1 MLKQHMCGQLNGH
14 DNLINRVRAVC
25 DKHGN
30 SMMKYIFDDNYVK
43 RCKLKIKTFATDDGV
58 IDSAAF
64 LLSNFNNNNRQMLQQ
79 LLLPFQLCMLL

>member
-1 MLKQHMCGQLNGH
+1 MFMLKQPMCGH

-25 DKHGN
+25 DKHGMF
-30 SMMKYIFDDNYVK
+30 MMKYIFDDNYVK
-43 RCKLKIKTFATDDGV
+43 RCKLKIKTFATNDGV

-79 LLLPFQLCMLL
+79 LLLSF